1 MSGSSITQLRKFVAP
16 EFIFGVGALELV
28 GRYARHYGAR
38 KVLVVTDS
46 GVRQAGW
53 LKKVTDSLV
62 EAELPWTV
70 FETVS
75 PNPRAEEV
83 MEGARVY
90 ATEQCN
96 LIVALGGGSPL
107 DCAKGIGIVS
117 SNHRHICE
125 FEGVDRVETPM
136 PPLIC
141 IPTTSGSSADV
152 SQFAIIS
159 DPERQVKIA
168 IVSKTLVPDLALI
181 DPMTLST
188 MPDYLCACTGMDA
201 LTHAIEACVSTA
213 HSPITDLHGL
223 EAIRLVRRYLPETV
237 CRETR
242 SVEGMCHLML
252 GSMEAGLAFS
262 NAILGAVHAMA
273 HSLGGLLDL
282 PHGECNAILLG
293 AVVEANFSACPERY
307 TRIAAA
313 MGLET
318 AGKSE
323 AEIQNSLLAEIRWLK
338 ETVGIRRT
346 LGDIGLR
353 REDISALAATALKD
367 ACMAT
372 NPREFG
378 QEEVEEIYGK
388 CF

>member
-1 MSGSSITQLRKFVAP
+1 MSGYSITQLRKFVAP
-16 EFIFGVGALELV
+16 EFVFGVEALELV

-38 KVLVVTDS
+38 KVLVVTDA
-46 GVRQAGW
+46 GVARAGW
-53 LKKVTDSLV
+53 LAKVASSLEEV
-62 EAELPWTV
+62 GLPWKV
-70 FETVS
+70 FDEVS
-75 PNPRAEEV
+75 PNPRAAEV
-83 MEGARVY
+83 MNGARY
-90 ATEQCN
+90 FERERCN
-96 LIVALGGGSPL
+96 LIVALGGGSPM

-117 SNHRHICE
+117 SNGRDIRE
-125 FEGVDRVETPM
+125 FEGVDKVETPM

-152 SQFAIIS
+152 SQFAIIN
-159 DPERQVKIA
+159 DEKRRVKMA

-201 LTHAIEACVSTA
+201 LTHAVEACVSTA

-223 EAIRLVRRYLPETV
+223 EAIRLIRRHLAAEVP
-237 CRETR
+237 REKR

-293 AVVEANFSACPERY
+293 AVVEANFSACPEKYERV
-307 TRIAAA
+307 AAA
-313 MGLET
+313 MGLQT
-318 AGKSE
+318 GQRSD
-323 AEIQNSLLAEIRWLK
+323 AEIRELLLEDIRRLK
-338 ETVGIRRT
+338 ESVGIRRT
-346 LGDIGLR
+346 LRDIGLR
-353 REDISALAATALKD
+353 EADIPALAATALKD

-372 NPREFG
+372 NPREFC
-378 QEEVEEIYGK
+378 QEEVEEIYRK
-388 CF
+388 CL